1 MTKEIE
7 NNLDTKKTLAA
18 YIANNLY
25 RMGNSKSGYEDT
37 AILLMMAAASIMNIG
52 DDPQTLAA
60 ARRVAQMALTKQKR
74 K

>member
-1 MTKEIE
+1 M
-7 NNLDTKKTLAA
+7 AA